1 MTTDSVITLD
11 PNTFAVTNR
20 FLYSN
25 IGKLGPEEKSDQ
37 FTFEA
42 DKTVFQFKTAH
53 RSQLLCQL
61 FECIVKK
68 LPAKYKSVGPF
79 NAERQHKRGSKLEC
93 RLAVAPY
100 GIVEMSPAGVVVQE
114 YKFVNVTEIAVD
126 DACKGVFIRYGGRR
140 KVFIVPDMMQFIAG
154 CKTQLKQIGI
164 ESVKFVNLVIK
175 DVVASRITDYNA
187 TGTAVAIFD
196 VNKST
201 RRFARMM
208 PRQIHLTEEFVIEKD
223 SSGFQYVSYHPVS
236 SIYALVRSWTNPREF
251 TIEYNNGTSRTFTC
265 AVRDTLLAVLYDIC
279 IATGNIRVIVTGEV
293 SDGLRLMPRFAEEDY
308 QASLTDAFFGASS
321 IETWFLSR
329 LSKACKMQISTAA
342 DEAAIELACKELNA
356 NVPCPGIGATSDITI
371 VKNVIRGVLIVLFN
385 YLDRMIKSPLADHAR
400 SMAVLLQTIYRLL
413 PSVAGYKGFVET
425 REVDT
430 RMLLLQ
436 LIQIDN
442 DFVNYWAL
450 QVLTT
455 LCKCPLTPRNQQ
467 QEFVNKHTL
476 LSDQMIN
483 CLVELMSTRIDAPE
497 EAGTEEQPAQ
507 TPGDEQGDDEVPAEE
522 SENTPKVAPN
532 PEAHAH
538 LAGLVKSAAPAG
550 STNRLSVRRRDVNDD
565 TLRSEEISFPN
576 SLVIVGAAGLLES
589 VLSSQ
594 RDTSSPELLHKV
606 LDALASH
613 YEVLVHMLRSNSLLI
628 LETAAILM
636 FVLQKNRPKITYPL
650 REMALSECLVLK
662 NFHSAVFS
670 PSGNQR
676 FISRFLVATWMSGND
691 KLNPA
696 KALLLR
702 LVPPGLIEFLK
713 HQTITD
719 EQRKNLD
726 AIEEEFYKT
735 FGGASKY
742 TVQSLFA
749 DIYHFMQLIDDSS
762 IFMLYTE

>member
-1 MTTDSVITLD
+1 MITLD
-11 PNTFAVTNR
+11 PKTFVVTNR
-20 FLYSN
+20 LLYSN
-25 IGKLGPEEKSDQ
+25 IIKLGPEEKSDQ
-37 FTFEA
+37 FVFEA
-42 DKTVFQFKTAH
+42 DKTTFQFRTAH

-68 LPAKYKSVGPF
+68 LPSKYKSVGPF

-100 GIVEMSPAGVVVQE
+100 GIVEFSPAGVIVQE

-126 DACKGVFIRYGGRR
+126 DACKGVFIRYAGRR
-140 KVFIVPDMMQFIAG
+140 KVFIVPDMLPFIAG
-154 CKTQLKQIGI
+154 CKTQLRQIGI
-164 ESVKFVNLVIK
+164 DSVKFVNLVIK

-236 SIYALVRSWTNPREF
+236 SIYALVRSWTNPREL

-308 QASLTDAFFGASS
+308 QASITDAFFGASS

-329 LSKACKMQISTAA
+329 LSKACKLQITTTV
-342 DEAAIELACKELNA
+342 DEAAIELACRELNA
-356 NVPCPGIGATSDITI
+356 NVPCPGIGATSDINM
-371 VKNVIRGVLIVLFN
+371 VKNVVRGVLIVLFN
-385 YLDRMIKSPLADHAR
+385 SLDRMIKSPLADHAR
-400 SMAVLLQTIYRLL
+400 MIAVLLQTIYRLL
-413 PSVAGYKGFVET
+413 PSVAGYKCFVET

-455 LCKCPLTPRNQQ
+455 LCKCPLNPRNMQ

-483 CLVELMSTRIDAPE
+483 CLIELMSTRIDAPE
-497 EAGTEEQPAQ
+497 ESGPEDEAQVRDRDEERTQNEDYAN
-507 TPGDEQGDDEVPAEE
+507 DDEPEKLY
-522 SENTPKVAPN
+522 KVAPN

-538 LAGLVKSAAPAG
+538 LAGLVSSAAPSAA
-550 STNRLSVRRRDVNDD
+550 SSRLSVRRRDVNDD

-636 FVLQKNRPKITYPL
+636 FVLQKNRPKITFPL

-670 PSGNQR
+670 PSANQR

-691 KLNPA
+691 KMNPA

-702 LVPPGLIEFLK
+702 LVPPGLIEYLK
-713 HQTITD
+713 HQAITD
-719 EQRKNLD
+719 ELRKNLD
-726 AIEEEFYKT
+726 SLEDDFYKA

-742 TVQSLFA
+742 TVSLL
-749 DIYHFMQLIDDSS
+749 IYIHILLNIP
-762 IFMLYTE
+762 

>member
-1 MTTDSVITLD
+1 MD

-42 DKTVFQFKTAH
+42 DKTIFQFKTAH

-68 LPAKYKSVGPF
+68 LPAKYKSIGPF
-79 NAERQHKRGSKLEC
+79 EAERQHKRGSKLEC

-100 GIVEMSPAGVVVQE
+100 GIVELSPSGVIVQE
-114 YKFVNVTEIAVD
+114 YKFVNVSEIGID
-126 DACKGVFIRYGGRR
+126 ESCKGVFVRYAGRR
-140 KVFIVPDMMQFIAG
+140 KVFIVPDMMQLIAG
-154 CKTQLKQIGI
+154 CKAQLRQLGI
-164 ESVKFVNLVIK
+164 ESVKFVNLTIK
-175 DVVASRITDYNA
+175 DVVTSRITDYNS
-187 TGTAVAIFD
+187 TGTAVAVFD

-279 IATGNIRVIVTGEV
+279 IATGNVRVIVTGEV

-321 IETWFLSR
+321 IEAWFLSR
-329 LSKACKMQISTAA
+329 LSKACKPQVTSAA

-356 NVPCPGIGATSDITI
+356 NVPCPGIAPNSDAAT
-371 VKNVIRGVLIVLFN
+371 VKNVIRGVLLLLN
-385 YLDRMIKSPLADHAR
+385 THLDRMIKSPLADYAR
-400 SMAVLLQTIYRLL
+400 SMGLFLQTIYRLL
-413 PSVAGYKGFVET
+413 PSVAGYKAFVET

-430 RMLLLQ
+430 RMLLYQ

-455 LCKCPLTPRNQQ
+455 LCKCPLTPRNMQ

-476 LSDQMIN
+476 LSDQVIN

-497 EAGTEEQPAQ
+497 EEGTEDADAKQEDA
-507 TPGDEQGDDEVPAEE
+507 DSEDDRRTTDDPEKA
-522 SENTPKVAPN
+522 PKVAPN

-538 LAGLVKSAAPAG
+538 LAGLINT
-550 STNRLSVRRRDVNDD
+550 STTATNNRMSVRRRDVNDD
-565 TLRSEEISFPN
+565 TLRAEEISFPN
-576 SLVIVGAAGLLES
+576 SLVVVGAAGLLES
-589 VLSSQ
+589 IVTSQ

-606 LDALASH
+606 FDAIAAH

-636 FVLQKNRPKITYPL
+636 FVLQKNRPKITLPL

-670 PSGNQR
+670 PSTNQR
-676 FISRFLVATWMSGND
+676 FISRFLVATWMSGNE
-691 KLNPA
+691 KMNPA
-696 KALLLR
+696 KALLIR
-702 LVPPGLIEFLK
+702 LVPPGLIEYLK

-726 AIEEEFYKT
+726 ALEDDFYKT
-735 FGGASKY
+735 FGGAAKY
-742 TVQSLFA
+742 TVS
-749 DIYHFMQLIDDSS
+749 
-762 IFMLYTE
+762 